1 MGRKPTQSKV
11 RQTKGRVRSCAVWWG
26 QRDLISLT
34 LSLTL
39 SAASHTMASVTWTAA
54 SHESLIGPPSELIHI
69 NDFLRGSGDSA
80 ADVPTVTD
88 FPEQSSEGI
97 GPTLYDSI
105 ASECR
110 WVSRTN
116 DRTTR

>member
-1 MGRKPTQSKV
+1 
-11 RQTKGRVRSCAVWWG
+11 
-26 QRDLISLT
+26 
-34 LSLTL
+34 
-39 SAASHTMASVTWTAA
+39 MASVTWTAA

-69 NDFLRGSGDSA
+69 NDFLRSSGDSTP
-80 ADVPTVTD
+80 DVPTVAD
-88 FPEQSSEGI
+88 LPERSSEGI
-97 GPTLYDSI
+97 DSTLYDSI

>member
-1 MGRKPTQSKV
+1 M
-11 RQTKGRVRSCAVWWG
+11 WWG
-26 QRDLISLT
+26 QRDLISL
-34 LSLTL
+34 
-39 SAASHTMASVTWTAA
+39 AHARIQMASATWTAA

-69 NDFLRGSGDSA
+69 NDFLRSSGDSA
-80 ADVPTVTD
+80 ADVPTVAD
-88 FPEQSSEGI
+88 LPEQSSEDI
-97 GPTLYDSI
+97 DPALYDSI